1 MSVHVVFACVSPC
14 ACVSVCVCPA
24 AADTEEHVDVHPQR
38 ENGRKHMYDTFACY
52 RAAV

>member
-14 ACVSVCVCPA
+14 ACVSECVCPA

-38 ENGRKHMYDTFACY
+38 ENSRKHMYDTFACY